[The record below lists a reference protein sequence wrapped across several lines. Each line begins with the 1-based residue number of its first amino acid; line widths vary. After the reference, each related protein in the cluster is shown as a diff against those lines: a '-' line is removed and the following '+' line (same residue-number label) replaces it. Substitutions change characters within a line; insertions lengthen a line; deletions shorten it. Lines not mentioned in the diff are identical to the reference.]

1 MWFIQC
7 PKAVVSEA
15 SVRASLTVASVA
27 LTAMSGQNRYYSN
40 KRKRS

>member
-15 SVRASLTVASVA
+15 LARASLTVASVA
-27 LTAMSGQNRYYSN
+27 ANCNERAESLLF
-40 KRKRS
+40 K